1 MGDKPGKY
9 WDHNEC
15 RWVKYAGPGADAD
28 AVMVP
33 AQAEPA
39 EGSTALPQSQQ
50 TPVARTVEGDVRS
63 G

>member
-15 RWVKYAGPGADAD
+15 RWVRYAGPRAD
-28 AVMVP
+28 AVTVP
-33 AQAEPA
+33 AQAEPVKA
-39 EGSTALPQSQQ
+39 STGVPPSAP
-50 TPVARTVEGDVRS
+50 TPVASPVEGDVRS

>member
-15 RWVKYAGPGADAD
+15 RWVKYAGPSAD
-28 AVMVP
+28 AVTVP

-39 EGSTALPQSQQ
+39 EDSTRQPQGAQAS
-50 TPVARTVEGDVRS
+50 VASTVEGDVRS